1 MELCLN
7 TVRWSI
13 QFICTPYNSATN
25 YHCCNGCC
33 KYLKERKKKKILGYI
48 GEFIGKFI
56 GKYIYFYWAIKS
68 Y

>member
-1 MELCLN
+1 MH
-7 TVRWSI
+7 T
-13 QFICTPYNSATN
+13 YNSATN

-33 KYLKERKKKKILGYI
+33 KYLKERKKKILGYI